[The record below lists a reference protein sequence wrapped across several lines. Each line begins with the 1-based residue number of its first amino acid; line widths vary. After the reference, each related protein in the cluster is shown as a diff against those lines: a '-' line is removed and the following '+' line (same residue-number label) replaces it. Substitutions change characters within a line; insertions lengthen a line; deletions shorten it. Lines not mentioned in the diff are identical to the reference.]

1 MSMIVCKTFFVFVNS
16 PITKIDHVLEEL
28 KAFLTKLKSLSIP
41 HLDLSEKIGK
51 VVIKS
56 DKI

>member
-1 MSMIVCKTFFVFVNS
+1 MNVCKTFFVFVNS